1 MKSTK
6 GLSFIVFDNSLAK
19 FEPIQMTRQSH
30 LWFFLRKGHDHI
42 FTICNLDACINVM
55 KRSFGWALSTL
66 ECLDLV
72 VGPTTQTL
80 INIWST
86 TLKKR
91 LERRQLLGYTLML
104 KANQDPGPCLTLI
117 NFFHQPPLCHCGR

>member
-19 FEPIQMTRQSH
+19 FEPIQMTPQSH

-55 KRSFGWALSTL
+55 KSSFDSFYSGVSGSGCW
-66 ECLDLV
+66 
-72 VGPTTQTL
+72 PHH
-80 INIWST
+80 
-86 TLKKR
+86 
-91 LERRQLLGYTLML
+91 
-104 KANQDPGPCLTLI
+104 ANFD
-117 NFFHQPPLCHCGR
+117 

>member
-55 KRSFGWALSTL
+55 KSSFGWALSTL

-86 TLKKR
+86 TLEKVAGKA
-91 LERRQLLGYTLML
+91 QTLRVHS
-104 KANQDPGPCLTLI
+104 NVQSQTSSW
-117 NFFHQPPLCHCGR
+117 PPISLVLQEFYISRFLDF